1 MWVYGYEEGVEKGP
15 GVAREDEEVAV
26 DGDEE
31 NEDWREGVGR
41 CRFWGGRGWGR
52 GGVVDASK
60 GRLRDIAGKR
70 ESDGGE
76 LELFGFFYINDRGAH
91 SRVHVTV
98 IHSGQA
104 PQGAGCL
111 PCVQQR
117 STLENV
123 KA

>member
-60 GRLRDIAGKR
+60 GRLRDISGKR

-76 LELFGFFYINDRGAH
+76 LELFGFFLYKRSGRCI
-91 SRVHVTV
+91 HVFT
-98 IHSGQA
+98 
-104 PQGAGCL
+104 
-111 PCVQQR
+111 
-117 STLENV
+117 
-123 KA
+123 